1 LRPTFGIEV
10 RTERIIEL
18 RLPMTT
24 TFRYGNPAFDCD
36 GAQIHAHCRQ
46 LATVVGISG
55 AIHPNNLDR
64 LTAYASR
71 FVLGDK
77 PFVLDLSGVRSL
89 HGDCGSLLDAVDER
103 CDATGVEWAVVAC
116 DEVVDAFRLTDD
128 DSVTIAS
135 SLPVALNHFADE
147 IGARRRLLLP
157 MLGKTA

>member
-1 LRPTFGIEV
+1 
-10 RTERIIEL
+10 
-18 RLPMTT
+18 MTT

-46 LATVVGISG
+46 LATVVGVSG
-55 AIHPNNLDR
+55 AIHPDNLDR

-71 FVLGDK
+71 FILGDK

-89 HGDCGSLLDAVDER
+89 RGDSGSLLDAVDER
-103 CDATGVEWAVVAC
+103 CGATGVEWALVAC
-116 DEVVDAFRLTDD
+116 DEVVDALGLTDD
-128 DSVTIAS
+128 DPINIAS
-135 SLPVALNHFADE
+135 SLPIALNHFADE

>member
-1 LRPTFGIEV
+1 
-10 RTERIIEL
+10 
-18 RLPMTT
+18 MTA

-36 GAQIHAHCRQ
+36 GAQLHAHCRQ

-71 FVLGDK
+71 FILGDK

-89 HGDCGSLLDAVDER
+89 HGDCGALLDAVDER
-103 CDATGVEWAVVAC
+103 SGAAGVEWALVAC
-116 DEVVDAFRLTDD
+116 DEVVDALCLTDD
-128 DSVTIAS
+128 DPVTIAR

-157 MLGKTA
+157 MLGMTA

>member
-1 LRPTFGIEV
+1 
-10 RTERIIEL
+10 
-18 RLPMTT
+18 MTA

-46 LATVVGISG
+46 LATVVGVSG
-55 AIHPNNLDR
+55 AIHPNNLAR

-71 FVLGDK
+71 FILGDK

-103 CDATGVEWAVVAC
+103 CDSAGVEWALVAC
-116 DEVVDAFRLTDD
+116 DEVVDALGLTDD
-128 DSVTIAS
+128 DPVTIAR

>member
-1 LRPTFGIEV
+1 
-10 RTERIIEL
+10 
-18 RLPMTT
+18 MTT

-46 LATVVGISG
+46 LATVVGVSG

-89 HGDCGSLLDAVDER
+89 YGDCGSLLDTVDER
-103 CDATGVEWAVVAC
+103 CDAAGVEWAVVAC

-128 DSVTIAS
+128 DPVTIAS

>member
-1 LRPTFGIEV
+1 
-10 RTERIIEL
+10 
-18 RLPMTT
+18 MTT

-46 LATVVGISG
+46 LATVVGVSG
-55 AIHPNNLDR
+55 AIHANNLEQ

-71 FVLGDK
+71 FILGDK

-89 HGDCGSLLDAVDER
+89 RGDSVSLLDAVDER
-103 CDATGVEWAVVAC
+103 CAATGVEWALVAS
-116 DEVVDAFRLTDD
+116 DEVVGALGLTDD
-128 DSVTIAS
+128 DPVTIAR